1 MTDATGSKRASRYA
15 PWLWVLTGLFCARV
29 AAQLVLLFV
38 DVPSLPPFDDWHGGV
53 LPYGWLLGGQ
63 LMVIA
68 VLVGTA
74 LAFSSGRVLPAPRL
88 GLVLLLLGTVYLGA
102 MGVRL
107 ALGLTILDDHPWFTV
122 RIPIVFHLVLATFV
136 LLVGSFHAARIKE
149 CFP

>member
-1 MTDATGSKRASRYA
+1 MSDTAGSLRASRYA
-15 PWLWVLTGLFCARV
+15 PWLWVLTGLFVARV
-29 AAQLVLLFV
+29 AAQLSLRFV
-38 DVPSLPPFDDWHGGV
+38 DVPLLPPFDAWHGGV

-63 LMVIA
+63 LIVVA

-74 LAFSSGRVLPAPRL
+74 LAFSSGKVVPAPRL
-88 GLVLLLLGTVYLGA
+88 GVVLLLLGTIYLGA

-107 ALGLTILDDHPWFTV
+107 VLGLTVLDGHPWFTV

-136 LLVGSFHAARIKE
+136 LLVGSFHAARPKE